1 MDSDIRQFIRAVPDH
16 PKPGVQYYDITTLL
30 LDPVG
35 LKQALDRM
43 EAYVRALAPDLLV
56 GIESRGFLFGAALAD
71 RLGLGLV
78 LCRKAGKLPAATV
91 AASYSLEY
99 GKDKVEIHADA
110 IQAGQRVVVIDD
122 LLATGGTVAA
132 ACSLVEK
139 LGGSVAGIAA
149 VIELSYLPWREKL
162 AGRDVNF
169 LISYDS
175 E

>member
-1 MDSDIRQFIRAVPDH
+1 MGSDLKQFIRAVPDH

-30 LDPVG
+30 LNPEG
-35 LKQALDRM
+35 MKKALDQM
-43 EAYVRALAPDLLV
+43 QAYVSTLAPDLLL

-71 RLGLGLV
+71 RLGLGLA
-78 LCRKAGKLPAATV
+78 LCRKAGKLPAETV
-91 AASYSLEY
+91 SASYALEY
-99 GKDKVEIHADA
+99 GQELVEIHADA
-110 IQAGQRVVVIDD
+110 IRAGQRVVVVDD
-122 LLATGGTVAA
+122 LLATGGTMAA
-132 ACSLVEK
+132 VCGLVEK
-139 LGGSVAGIAA
+139 LGGKVAGVAA